1 MTKTSFDLYD
11 YWQTVSVFGSI
22 YAGEKNRFD
31 ELMMR
36 KRKAELCA
44 LLHKVI
50 QNELNEQ
57 DRLLIRLHWYQGKT
71 ADEIAG
77 LLHLDRSSVY
87 RRIERITGTLFEKL
101 KYAMCYRYD
110 GDFAQSAVKLLGED
124 LQKDLRAG
132 QTAAGALRRCRDRM
146 FLSQQEVGAMLGL
159 ADGRVAQLEQS
170 TETMTV
176 GELRKFMN
184 LFGLSADA
192 LLFGDSER
200 G

>member
-1 MTKTSFDLYD
+1 MTKTSFELYD
-11 YWQTVSVFGSI
+11 YWQTVNAFGHI
-22 YAGEKNRFD
+22 YAGEKSRFD
-31 ELMMR
+31 ELLMR

-71 ADEIAG
+71 PDELSAA
-77 LLHLDRSSVY
+77 LHLDRSSVY
-87 RRIERITGTLFEKL
+87 RRIERITNTLFEKM
-101 KYAMCYRYD
+101 KYALCYRYD
-110 GDFAQSAVKLLGED
+110 NDFAQSAERLLAVD
-124 LQKDLRAG
+124 LKNELSTRQNTG
-132 QTAAGALRRCRDRM
+132 STLRRCRSRLC
-146 FLSQQEVGAMLGL
+146 LSRQELGTLVGVPET
-159 ADGRVAQLEQS
+159 RIEQLEKS
-170 TETMTV
+170 ADSMTV
-176 GELRKFMN
+176 GELRTFMN